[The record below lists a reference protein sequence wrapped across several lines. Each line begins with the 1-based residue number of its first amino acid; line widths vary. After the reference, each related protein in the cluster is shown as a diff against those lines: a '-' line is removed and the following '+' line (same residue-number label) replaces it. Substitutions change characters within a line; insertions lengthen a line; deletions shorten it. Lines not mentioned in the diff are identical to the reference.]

1 MLKILVSFA
10 LGPWGMEILYF
21 YLRNAAII
29 NSIVFIYGAFLVTA
43 HMNYRKISDQ
53 VFNQIAVT
61 DGKKSGKKVLAVNIP
76 LAIHEKKMFP
86 YVAGQISLFPRKTST
101 AAVKNYLQKE
111 KRWKDLVTGREVKF
125 LE

>member
-43 HMNYRKISDQ
+43 HMNYRKISEQ
-53 VFNQIAVT
+53 VLNQISAV
-61 DGKKSGKKVLAVNIP
+61 DSKKFRKKILEVDIP
-76 LAIHEKKMFP
+76 LAIEEKMMFP
-86 YVAGQISLFPRKTST
+86 FVAGQISFFPKRTST
-101 AAVKNYLQKE
+101 EAVKNYLLKE
-111 KRWKDLVTGREVKF
+111 KRWKDLIEDREVRF
-125 LE
+125 L